1 MAAVIQAACPGCKK
15 ILRIPADWIHQAI
28 RCKHCGLVMAAKR
41 PPAAPTSAPQKRP
54 ASPPPL
60 PRPPQA
66 VQATPLPPTTNEPI
80 PPAAPVAKLVAP
92 SPVAAPVAVPI
103 APLPGSPF
111 AKLEAPAPMAQ
122 PLLESGGWWK
132 GPVIACV
139 VLAFAAVAIAG
150 AVFLPAL
157 GKRLLPT
164 TPQQAAAHNDAA
176 DGKDSDGNEPPDA
189 PPPEPVKKPEPK
201 VEPTPPDPKK
211 PEPDKKP
218 DPKKPDPE
226 PKKPDPKPPDPVKKP
241 DPDPKLPPPK
251 PDPPKPDPPP
261 AGATFPRR
269 ALVISVH
276 NYLYANPVGAGIPAP
291 GARDLRYFVT
301 RLGSSLKIPA
311 TQLAHLSDEA
321 GKDKARAPVKEVIQR
336 TLDEFLNTSRDQ
348 DRVVVVFIGH
358 AVEIEGE
365 GYLVPIEG
373 ELGNAGTLIPLKW
386 VYEELKNCKARQ
398 KVLVLDCGRFNRTHG
413 VERPGSFPQGDD
425 LFGATT
431 PKFDEQLKNP
441 PAGVQVWTACVA
453 GQMSYETD
461 SSQVGLFIDKLV
473 AVLEKGAQGAPR
485 PEEAIPVEKLND
497 LVTAA
502 MKDDLAKYKLT
513 QAPRV
518 TGKEADGGAAYNADA
533 APPPEPKLASS
544 PHNKENTKLIRE
556 VLAEISTPP
565 VKGGHQFDA
574 TVKFEML
581 PPFSEKAMK
590 NYSPDDKSELEKPIN
605 DTRAILWAIS
615 TLSPPD
621 SLKEEVAKIRTKMKV
636 NLSFM
641 KDGFRSPQNENQF
654 KTEVEAIRA
663 RVGVDLSYLKDGFKA
678 PQDENKLKAEIAN
691 QERKIAD
698 MIDELEHAYKQ
709 LTEVE
714 FDRTKEPKRWVANY
728 DFIVARMEEQIAYV
742 YEYQSMLGQMR
753 KELPP
758 LDKAQGNGWKLAST
772 PAPSG
777 DTAGKRLAKSS
788 AKVLDK
794 IVEERKGTPWE
805 VLAKREK
812 LTTLGLE
819 WKAATVK

>member
-15 ILRIPADWIHQAI
+15 ILRIPADWIHQPI
-28 RCKHCGLVMAAKR
+28 RCKHCGLVMAAKH
-41 PPAAPTSAPQKRP
+41 PPAAGRTPAPQKRP
-54 ASPPPL
+54 AASPPPL
-60 PRPPQA
+60 PKPPPQA
-66 VQATPLPPTTNEPI
+66 VHATPPPPTTHKPI
-80 PPAAPVAKLVAP
+80 PPAAPVAKLVA
-92 SPVAAPVAVPI
+92 SSVAAPVAVPV

-111 AKLEAPAPMAQ
+111 ANLDAPAPSAR
-122 PLLESGGWWK
+122 PLLESGGGWWK
-132 GPVIACV
+132 GPVIAFV
-139 VLAFAAVAIAG
+139 VLVFAGVAIAG
-150 AVFLPAL
+150 AVFLPVL
-157 GKRLLPT
+157 GKRLLPA
-164 TPQQAAAHNDAA
+164 TPQHAAHTDAA
-176 DGKDSDGNEPPDA
+176 DGKDSDGNEPPDTPA
-189 PPPEPVKKPEPK
+189 PEPVKKPEPK
-201 VEPTPPDPKK
+201 NPDPKK
-211 PEPDKKP
+211 PDPDKKP
-218 DPKKPDPE
+218 DPKKPDPD
-226 PKKPDPKPPDPVKKP
+226 PKKPDPKPPDPIKKP

-251 PDPPKPDPPP
+251 PDPPP
-261 AGATFPRR
+261 AGTTFPRR

-311 TQLAHLSDEA
+311 TQVAHLSDEA

-336 TLDEFLNTSRDQ
+336 TLDDFLNTSRDQ

-373 ELGNAGTLIPLKW
+373 ELGNAATLIPLKW

-413 VERPGSFPQGDD
+413 VERPGSFPQQDD
-425 LFGATT
+425 LFGAMT

-461 SSQVGLFIDKLV
+461 SSQVGLFIDKV
-473 AVLEKGAQGAPR
+473 IAVLEKGAQGAPPQ
-485 PEEAIPVEKLND
+485 PEEPIPVDKLNE
-497 LVTAA
+497 LVAAA

-544 PHNKENTKLIRE
+544 PHNRENTKLIRE
-556 VLAEISTPP
+556 VLSDISTPP

-574 TVKFEML
+574 TIKFEML
-581 PPFSEKAMK
+581 PPFSEKALK
-590 NYSPDDKSELEKPIN
+590 NYGAEERSEVIEAAIKNARAMLWAVSSAPPPPGLDKEVQAAREKLGGK
-605 DTRAILWAIS
+605 TLAIL
-615 TLSPPD
+615 
-621 SLKEEVAKIRTKMKV
+621 
-636 NLSFM
+636 
-641 KDGFRSPQNENQF
+641 KDGFSYPQNENQL
-654 KTEVEAIRA
+654 KTQITNHSRDVADILDELQDA
-663 RVGVDLSYLKDGFKA
+663 YKKLKD
-678 PQDENKLKAEIAN
+678 
-691 QERKIAD
+691 
-698 MIDELEHAYKQ
+698 
-709 LTEVE
+709 VE
-714 FDRTKEPKRWVANY
+714 FERDKEPKRWVANY
-728 DFIVARMEEQIAYV
+728 DFIVARMEEQIAYL

-753 KELPP
+753 KELPEIDRK
-758 LDKAQGNGWKLAST
+758 LYNGWKLAAT
-772 PAPSG
+772 PTPSG
-777 DTAGKRLAKSS
+777 DSTGKKMAKSS
-788 AKVLDK
+788 AKLLDK
-794 IVEERKGTPWE
+794 MAEDHKGTPWE

>member
-15 ILRIPADWIHQAI
+15 ILRIPADWIHHAI
-28 RCKHCGLVMAAKR
+28 RCKHCGLVMAAKH
-41 PPAAPTSAPQKRP
+41 PPAVAAHTPAPEKRP

-60 PRPPQA
+60 PKPPQA
-66 VQATPLPPTTNEPI
+66 VQATPLPPTVNKLT
-80 PPAAPVAKLVAP
+80 PPAAPVARLVAA
-92 SPVAAPVAVPI
+92 SPAAAPLAVPV

-111 AKLEAPAPMAQ
+111 AKLEAPAPVAQ
-122 PLLESGGWWK
+122 PLLEGGGWWK

-150 AVFLPAL
+150 AVFLPVL
-157 GKRLLPT
+157 GKRLLPA
-164 TPQQAAAHNDAA
+164 TPQHAAHNDAA
-176 DGKDSDGNEPPDA
+176 DGKDHDGNEPPDT
-189 PPPEPVKKPEPK
+189 PPAEPVKKPEPK
-201 VEPTPPDPKK
+201 VEPKPPDPKK
-211 PEPDKKP
+211 PDPDKKP

-226 PKKPDPKPPDPVKKP
+226 PKRPDPKPPDPIKKP

-251 PDPPKPDPPP
+251 PDKKPDPPP

-311 TQLAHLSDEA
+311 AQVAHLSDEA

-336 TLDEFLNTSRDQ
+336 TLDDFLTTSRDQ

-373 ELGNAGTLIPLKW
+373 ELGNAATLIPLKW

-413 VERPGSFPQGDD
+413 VERPGSFPQADD
-425 LFGATT
+425 LFGAMTA
-431 PKFDEQLKNP
+431 KFDEQLKNP

-513 QAPRV
+513 QTPRA

-581 PPFSEKAMK
+581 PPFSEKALK
-590 NYSPDDKSELEKPIN
+590 NYGAGERSEVIEAAIKNARAMLWAVSSAPPPAGLEKEVQAAREKLGGK
-605 DTRAILWAIS
+605 TLAIL
-615 TLSPPD
+615 
-621 SLKEEVAKIRTKMKV
+621 R
-636 NLSFM
+636 
-641 KDGFRSPQNENQF
+641 DGFRYPDNENRL
-654 KTEVEAIRA
+654 KTEIMNHSRDV
-663 RVGVDLSYLKDGFKA
+663 
-678 PQDENKLKAEIAN
+678 
-691 QERKIAD
+691 AD
-698 MIDELEHAYKQ
+698 ILDELQDAYKK
-709 LTEVE
+709 LTDVE
-714 FDRTKEPKRWVANY
+714 FERDKEPKRWVANY
-728 DFIVARMEEQIAYV
+728 DFIVARMEEQIAYL

-758 LDKAQGNGWKLAST
+758 IERPLYNGWKLAST

-777 DTAGKRLAKSS
+777 DTAGKKLAKSS
-788 AKVLDK
+788 AKLLDK
-794 IVEERKGTPWE
+794 IAAEHKGTPWE